1 MITIVN
7 GVYLWMPYVLPTGK
21 RLTSGYSV
29 FSASQQREGWVIGI
43 GCGQRRS
50 QNKIW
55 GLGFRVWDFVVPLI
69 FGLFYE
75 FLSFYNTKGFIGGDW
90 TQNPLDICMVVD
102 SPSTECSLI
111 WQDDVVSNVK
121 WFVLSPCRNTVFP
134 PIYCPNLGHAR
145 RSSSTL
151 TRINKSCTLVVSARL
166 ICSGSPSPD
175 CNDRQSVNQRK
186 HDIASLQDT
195 SSVALNQLHHG
206 LAASL

>member
-29 FSASQQREGWVIGI
+29 FSASQQREGWIIGI

-75 FLSFYNTKGFIGGDW
+75 FLSFYNTKGFIGGGL
-90 TQNPLDICMVVD
+90 NPEPPRYMHGCGFTVYR
-102 SPSTECSLI
+102 
-111 WQDDVVSNVK
+111 
-121 WFVLSPCRNTVFP
+121 VLF
-134 PIYCPNLGHAR
+134 NLAR
-145 RSSSTL
+145 WRC
-151 TRINKSCTLVVSARL
+151 IK
-166 ICSGSPSPD
+166 
-175 CNDRQSVNQRK
+175 RQMIRV
-186 HDIASLQDT
+186 
-195 SSVALNQLHHG
+195 VALQKHCIPTNILSKSWSC
-206 LAASL
+206 A